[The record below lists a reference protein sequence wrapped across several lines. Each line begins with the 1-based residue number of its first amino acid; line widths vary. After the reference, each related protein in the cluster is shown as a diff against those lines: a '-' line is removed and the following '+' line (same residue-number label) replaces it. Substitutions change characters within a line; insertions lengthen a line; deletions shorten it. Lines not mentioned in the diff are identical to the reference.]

1 MGELDTLESVDA
13 PSVHAS
19 PSPVIYTAEE
29 VAQNFEALLSCMD
42 FKRDL
47 MELGIG
53 SLSLFKRRKALQ
65 QLTAL
70 SIALWKLT
78 LARSFPQDADAF
90 FQHFMENNP
99 RVSGTGKKPEALREV
114 VQVYVDLLAE
124 KRDTDFSIA
133 AQHMADALALSGADN
148 RSFCLKIS
156 LRVRQLYNFIFAK
169 LI

>member
-1 MGELDTLESVDA
+1 MAELDMAES
-13 PSVHAS
+13 PSPQFS
-19 PSPVIYTAEE
+19 PSPVVYTAEE
-29 VAQNFEALLSCMD
+29 VAQNFESLLACLD

-70 SIALWKLT
+70 SIGLWKLT
-78 LARSFPQDADAF
+78 LERSFPQDAEAF
-90 FQHFMENNP
+90 FQHFLENNP
-99 RVSGTGKKPEALREV
+99 RVAGTAKKAQELRAL
-114 VQVYVDLLAE
+114 VQTYMDLLAE
-124 KRDTDFSIA
+124 KRDTDFSVA

-156 LRVRQLYNFIFAK
+156 LRIRQLYNFIFAK